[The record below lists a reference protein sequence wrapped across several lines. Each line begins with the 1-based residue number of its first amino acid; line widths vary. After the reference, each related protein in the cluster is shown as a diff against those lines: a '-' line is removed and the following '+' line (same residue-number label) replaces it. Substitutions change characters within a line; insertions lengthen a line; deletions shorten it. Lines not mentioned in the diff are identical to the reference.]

1 MNFLPGS
8 LERAGQHIAVEEYC
22 FQPLSKI
29 NNKKSTSDPVL
40 LPWDV
45 LLVKVA
51 TADRQNVAP
60 LTLNSEKFK
69 LRNCFGLDL
78 M

>member
-1 MNFLPGS
+1 MPGR

-29 NNKKSTSDPVL
+29 NYKKSTSDPAL
-40 LPWDV
+40 FPWDV
-45 LLVKVA
+45 LLVKAA
-51 TADRQNVAP
+51 TADRQIVAP
-60 LTLNSEKFK
+60 LTLDSEKFK
-69 LRNCFGLDL
+69 LRDCFRLDL

>member
-1 MNFLPGS
+1 M
-8 LERAGQHIAVEEYC
+8 ERAGQHIAIAVEEYC
-22 FQPLSKI
+22 FQPLSKL
-29 NNKKSTSDPVL
+29 NNKKSLSDPAL

-45 LLVKVA
+45 LLGKVA
-51 TADRQNVAP
+51 TADRQSVAP

-69 LRNCFGLDL
+69 LGDCFRLDL